1 MKQSILDRLPSH
13 HPWRDLLQVHEALDS
28 TNTHAKELARQ
39 GAAAGTVIIAQ
50 TQSAGRGRLGRSF
63 HSPADTGLYFSLILR
78 PDCKPEQLMHL
89 TCAAAVAACDAVER
103 ACGLRPGIKWIND
116 LTLEG
121 KKLGGILTELSFG
134 GDGRV
139 SSAVIGIGINV
150 KKESFPRELQPIAC
164 SLADFAPQP
173 ELSALAAELMLS
185 LEEMSRSLLSDRAG
199 LMDRYRKD
207 CITTGRQVRIIGAD
221 SIRTGLAEA
230 IQDDGSLQV
239 LFDDGQRKTVNSGEV
254 SVRGLW
260 DYI

>member
-1 MKQSILDRLPSH
+1 MKQSILDRLPSD

-28 TNTHAKELARQ
+28 TNTHARELARQ
-39 GAAAGTVIIAQ
+39 GAAAGTVIIARA
-50 TQSAGRGRLGRSF
+50 QSAGRGRLGRSF

-103 ACGLRPGIKWIND
+103 SCGLRPGIKWIND
-116 LTLEG
+116 LTLQG

-185 LEEMSRSLLSDRAG
+185 LEKMSRCLLSDRAG

-221 SIRTGLAEA
+221 SIRAGLAEA

>member
-1 MKQSILDRLPSH
+1 MKQSILDRLPSD
-13 HPWRDLLQVHEALDS
+13 HPWRDLLQVHERLDS

-39 GAAAGTVIIAQ
+39 GAPAGTVIIAQ

-63 HSPADTGLYFSLILR
+63 HSPTDTGLYFSLILR

-103 ACGLRPGIKWIND
+103 SCGLRPGIKWIND

-185 LEEMSRSLLSDRAG
+185 LEEMSRSLLPDRAG

-207 CITTGRQVRIIGAD
+207 CITTGKQVRIIGAD

>member
-1 MKQSILDRLPSH
+1 MKQSILDRLPSD
-13 HPWRDLLQVHEALDS
+13 HPWRDLLQVHERLDS
-28 TNTHAKELARQ
+28 TNTHARELARQ

-103 ACGLRPGIKWIND
+103 SCGLRPGIKWIND

-134 GDGRV
+134 TDGRV

-221 SIRTGLAEA
+221 SIRAGLAEA

>member
-13 HPWRDLLQVHEALDS
+13 HPWRDLLQIHEKLDS
-28 TNTHAKELARQ
+28 TNTHARELARQ
-39 GAAAGTVIIAQ
+39 GAPAGTVIIAK

-150 KKESFPRELQPIAC
+150 KKKSFPRELQPIAC

-185 LEEMSRSLLSDRAG
+185 LEEMSRCLLSDRAG

-207 CITTGRQVRIIGAD
+207 CITTGRQVRVIGAD
-221 SIRTGLAEA
+221 SIRIGLAEA

>member
-1 MKQSILDRLPSH
+1 MKQSILDRLPSD

-28 TNTHAKELARQ
+28 TNTHARELARQ
-39 GAAAGTVIIAQ
+39 GAPAGTVIIAQ
-50 TQSAGRGRLGRSF
+50 AQSAGRGRLGRSF

-78 PDCKPEQLMHL
+78 PDCKPEHLMHL

-103 ACGLRPGIKWIND
+103 SCGLRPGIKWIND

-121 KKLGGILTELSFG
+121 KKLGGILTELSFST
-134 GDGRV
+134 DGRV

-150 KKESFPRELQPIAC
+150 KKKSFPRELQPIAC

-185 LEEMSRSLLSDRAG
+185 LEEMSRSLLSDRAD

>member
-28 TNTHAKELARQ
+28 TNTHARELARQ

-63 HSPADTGLYFSLILR
+63 HSPASTGLYFSLILR

-103 ACGLRPGIKWIND
+103 SCGLRPGIKWIND

-150 KKESFPRELQPIAC
+150 KKESFPRELQSIAC

-185 LEEMSRSLLSDRAG
+185 LEEMSRCLLSDRAD

-221 SIRTGLAEA
+221 SIRTGLAE
-230 IQDDGSLQV
+230 IVHDDGSLQV

>member
-1 MKQSILDRLPSH
+1 MKQSILDRLPSD
-13 HPWRDLLQVHEALDS
+13 HPWRDLLQVHERLDS
-28 TNTHAKELARQ
+28 TNTHARELARQ
-39 GAAAGTVIIAQ
+39 GAPAGTVIIAQ
-50 TQSAGRGRLGRSF
+50 AQSAGRGRLGRSF

-103 ACGLRPGIKWIND
+103 SCGLRPGIKWIND

-150 KKESFPRELQPIAC
+150 KKKSFPRELQPIAC

-185 LEEMSRSLLSDRAG
+185 LEEMSRSLLPDRAG

>member
-1 MKQSILDRLPSH
+1 MMDSCKQPLM
-13 HPWRDLLQVHEALDS
+13 A
-28 TNTHAKELARQ
+28 TH
-39 GAAAGTVIIAQ
+39 V
-50 TQSAGRGRLGRSF
+50 
-63 HSPADTGLYFSLILR
+63 
-78 PDCKPEQLMHL
+78 
-89 TCAAAVAACDAVER
+89 
-103 ACGLRPGIKWIND
+103 ND
-116 LTLEG
+116 LTLQG

-185 LEEMSRSLLSDRAG
+185 LEEMSRCLLSDRTG

-221 SIRTGLAEA
+221 SIRAGLAEFVH
-230 IQDDGSLQV
+230 DDGSLQV